1 MIKKIFLFLVILVIA
16 ATAAIYF
23 LGAKALNKG
32 IKNAVETVGPQ
43 ITQTAVRLDTVDLS
57 VLSGK
62 GTLKGLYIG
71 NPEGFQ
77 SENMFALG
85 QIDIAVDTASLFG
98 DTIIIEKIYIQKP
111 EISYEK
117 TLMSS
122 NMKQLLKNIKE
133 FAGVTESE
141 ATEPS
146 TESEPKTETNP
157 EGTQASAGTAP
168 QVIIK
173 QFIIEE
179 GTIFVG
185 MIGEGTTVKLP
196 RIELND
202 LGGPDQNIAAI
213 SELVL
218 SEILKAVSQAEGA
231 DGVINK
237 ASETIKG
244 LFGK

>member
-77 SENMFALG
+77 SENMFALD
-85 QIDIAVDTASLFG
+85 QIDIAVDTGSLFG
-98 DTIIIEKIYIQKP
+98 DTIIIEQIYIKKP

-122 NMKQLLKNIKE
+122 NMKQLLKNIE
-133 FAGVTESE
+133 ESVGATESDTTEPEAPTESAPE
-141 ATEPS
+141 AT
-146 TESEPKTETNP
+146 TT
-157 EGTQASAGTAP
+157 GTAP
-168 QVIIK
+168 SIIIK
-173 QFIIEE
+173 QLIIEE
-179 GTIFVG
+179 GTVFVG
-185 MIGEGTTVKLP
+185 MMGEGTTVKLP
-196 RIELND
+196 RIEMND
-202 LGGPDQNIAAI
+202 LGGPDQNMAAVA
-213 SELVL
+213 ELVL
-218 SEILKAVSQAEGA
+218 AEILKAVSQAEGA
-231 DGVINK
+231 DGAINK
-237 ASETIKG
+237 ATESIKG